1 MEVYTNT
8 SELWGKR
15 QALLKELYASLS
27 DLDSELALHRENEEE
42 ELHVH
47 VGERGKVGKEA
58 EGWFSWVFSEPTYV
72 EQEEK
77 EAVGEGGGNSIQGY
91 SDSDDVAVEL
101 VNNVEYNIPLSVEQH
116 SLYELFD
123 IYSKSEAQ
131 LLLPFYTCTCM
142 YMCMHCTYMY
152 MYVYVFSLIL
162 KHIYTRF
169 GVWCH
174 WWFHYPGLL
183 LHTALMVSLFIRCT
197 MRCEIWA
204 QPAELPR

>member
-1 MEVYTNT
+1 MYTNT

-27 DLDSELALHRENEEE
+27 DLDSELALHRENEGE
-42 ELHVH
+42 ELH

-123 IYSKSEAQ
+123 IYSKSEIQ
-131 LLLPFYTCTCM
+131 LLLPFYMYICTVPTCAVLLCLV
-142 YMCMHCTYMY
+142 CC
-152 MYVYVFSLIL
+152 LP
-162 KHIYTRF
+162 
-169 GVWCH
+169 C
-174 WWFHYPGLL
+174 LL
-183 LHTALMVSLFIRCT
+183 LSFFLLISHLKTCIYIC
-197 MRCEIWA
+197 
-204 QPAELPR
+204 

>member
-1 MEVYTNT
+1 MYTNT

-42 ELHVH
+42 ELH

-123 IYSKSEAQ
+123 IYSKSETQ
-131 LLLPFYTCTCM
+131 LYYHSIHVHVYALYLHVHVHVHVRVRFFSYFKTC
-142 YMCMHCTYMY
+142 
-152 MYVYVFSLIL
+152 
-162 KHIYTRF
+162 IYS
-169 GVWCH
+169 VWCS
-174 WWFHYPGLL
+174 
-183 LHTALMVSLFIRCT
+183 VSLVVS
-197 MRCEIWA
+197 
-204 QPAELPR
+204 LPRPSPSYCVDG

>member
-1 MEVYTNT
+1 MYTNT

-27 DLDSELALHRENEEE
+27 DLDSELALHRENEGE
-42 ELHVH
+42 ELH

-91 SDSDDVAVEL
+91 SDSDDVTVEL

-123 IYSKSEAQ
+123 IYSKSEIQ
-131 LLLPFYTCTCM
+131 LLLPFYMYICTVPTCAVLLCLVCCLTLLASFFLPSHLSFKNM
-142 YMCMHCTYMY
+142 YI
-152 MYVYVFSLIL
+152 YVRDQC
-162 KHIYTRF
+162 K
-169 GVWCH
+169 
-174 WWFHYPGLL
+174 
-183 LHTALMVSLFIRCT
+183 TAGPF
-197 MRCEIWA
+197 
-204 QPAELPR
+204 